1 MTGIAGAGTK
11 RRVLLLLAVAEL
23 LAMSVWFSASAVVPQ
38 LTIEWSLS
46 TTAQAWLT
54 MSVQI
59 GFVAGALLSAI
70 FNIAD
75 RVSAPKLIALS
86 ALAGAA
92 FNAAIPL
99 VAARL
104 EPAAETAMLLRFL
117 TGAAMAGVYPPG
129 MKVVASWCKADRGLF
144 IGLLVGALTIGS
156 GMPHLLAAVSELSGS
171 ISNVPEGI
179 PEWQSVL
186 YGTSALAFI
195 AAVLAWFTIQVG
207 PYVATATAF
216 NWRHATAGF
225 THRATRLANFGYFGH
240 MWELYAVW
248 AWVPLM
254 LVASYSAAGLSSSS
268 ARLAAFAFFVVGGVA
283 SYLAGGWAD
292 RFGRTTVTM
301 GALAVSGTCCLVAGL
316 FFSTP
321 GVLTV
326 VCLIWGFSVIADS
339 AQFSTAVSELTDPRY
354 VGTALQVQT
363 AFGFLISMITLQ
375 IIPLLV
381 ASLGWETAFIVL
393 VIGPVF
399 GGVSMWMLRRDPDA
413 EEMAGGKF

>member
-413 EEMAGGKF
+413 EEMAGGKL